1 MTKVVNFPK
10 WKENATPAEKL
21 HEMANFAD
29 EYGMNSVI
37 IIWENTNGI
46 RDYTTDS
53 KIIVSESVYL
63 LEQTKYDI
71 MKLM

>member
-1 MTKVVNFPK
+1 MNNVTNFPK
-10 WKENATPAEKL
+10 WKKNSTPAEKL

-29 EYGMNSVI
+29 EFGMNKVI
-37 IIWENTNGI
+37 IIWENKNGI

-53 KIIVSESVYL
+53 EIMVKDTIFL

-71 MKLM
+71 LKVM